1 MTERNCEE
9 CEQFQEKSIKLYNCK
24 ANNMAKFSL
33 NVFKYIHAM
42 QLAGVTLMVTDTPV
56 LIPPS

>member
-1 MTERNCEE
+1 MRNVNKLKKK
-9 CEQFQEKSIKLYNCK
+9 KSIKLYNCK
-24 ANNMAKFSL
+24 ASNMAKMCL
-33 NVFKYIHAM
+33 NVFNYIHAM